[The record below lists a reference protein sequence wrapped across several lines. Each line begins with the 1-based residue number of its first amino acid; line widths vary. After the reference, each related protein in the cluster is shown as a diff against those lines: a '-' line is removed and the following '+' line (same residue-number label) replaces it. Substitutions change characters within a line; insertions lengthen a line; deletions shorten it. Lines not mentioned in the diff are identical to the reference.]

1 MEDRRK
7 GERRS
12 FNGNNPTYYKGEWRK
27 TIIKAGRR
35 VGQER
40 RSLNRCPGSLCWY
53 VKNLREVEK

>member
-1 MEDRRK
+1 MEDRRIK
-7 GERRS
+7 ERRS
-12 FNGNNPTYYKGEWRK
+12 FTTCKPLVEWRK

-53 VKNLREVEK
+53 VKNLREVNK